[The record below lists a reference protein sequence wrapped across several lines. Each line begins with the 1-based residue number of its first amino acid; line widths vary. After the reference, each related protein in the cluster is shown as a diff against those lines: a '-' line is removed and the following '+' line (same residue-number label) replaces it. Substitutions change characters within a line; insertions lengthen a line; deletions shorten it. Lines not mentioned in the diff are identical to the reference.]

1 MVTQRRTVIHRSPWS
16 HKGKQSYTARHG
28 HTKADSQSDTAH
40 HGHTKA
46 YSQSYTARHGHTKAN
61 SHAPL
66 TMVTQRRTVSQTPL
80 TMVTQRRTVI
90 HRSPWSHKGG
100 QSDSQGRRETTTSAG
115 TQRETGTPGGTRN
128 RQLVQH
134 VFSGQGRTPA
144 RATRVSADKEGH
156 RLVTP
161 VNRGELSGQNCSNP
175 SNAQTGQTRDT
186 TLQYSTLRYTTLHY
200 ITLHLL

>member
-1 MVTQRRTVIHRSPWS
+1 MPTPFVSRCVCVQGHSGFACAQHDFLGIHRSPWS

-28 HTKADSQSDTAH
+28 HTKADSQTVRDD
-40 HGHTKA
+40 
-46 YSQSYTARHGHTKAN
+46 AR
-61 SHAPL
+61 
-66 TMVTQRRTVSQTPL
+66 QRR
-80 TMVTQRRTVI
+80 R
-90 HRSPWSHKGG
+90 
-100 QSDSQGRRETTTSAG
+100 QGRNVR
-115 TQRETGTPGGTRN
+115 
-128 RQLVQH
+128 
-134 VFSGQGRTPA
+134 QGRQEGHAIGSSCNTC
-144 RATRVSADKEGH
+144 SADKEGH